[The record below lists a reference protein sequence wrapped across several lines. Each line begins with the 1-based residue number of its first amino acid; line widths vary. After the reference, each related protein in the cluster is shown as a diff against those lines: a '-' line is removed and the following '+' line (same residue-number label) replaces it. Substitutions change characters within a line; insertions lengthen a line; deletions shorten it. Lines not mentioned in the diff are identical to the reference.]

1 MTLEQLQND
10 YINKE
15 KQIDSITIPN
25 RNAWLDENY
34 EDVARIGNDS
44 VYLDVKDSKIRKE
57 VFIRSVFKYIQDNK
71 WNTDI
76 IKCKEDLDIDLP
88 ECKCCFIHDNY
99 SMFPDYICFLKKDMD
114 KFDKIK
120 NDYINDCRT
129 LWKTDIEFFESCIIF
144 ILGDISF
151 EEYYHFIYEFEH
163 NDFDIKFSDIEKD
176 SVKKNIFMNI
186 VFEIIAKTRNNKPE
200 DD

>member
-1 MTLEQLQND
+1 MTLEQLQKD
-10 YINKE
+10 SINKE

-34 EDVARIGNDS
+34 KDVARIGNDS

-76 IKCKEDLDIDLP
+76 IKCKEDLDIDSP
-88 ECKCCFIHDNY
+88 ECKCFFIHDDY
-99 SMFPDYICFLKKDMD
+99 SMFPDYTCFLKKDME

-120 NDYINDCRT
+120 NDYINTCKT
-129 LWKTDIEFFESCIIF
+129 LWKTDMEFFKSCIIF
-144 ILGDISF
+144 ILENIDSSDYNNF
-151 EEYYHFIYEFEH
+151 VYKFEH
-163 NDFDIKFSDIEKD
+163 NDFDIKFSDIEND
-176 SVKKNIFMNI
+176 SIKKNIFMDVI
-186 VFEIIAKTRNNKPE
+186 FEIIAKTRDNEPG